1 LILGFWNLVFGISY
15 NDCMVHIAPSI
26 LAADFARL
34 GEQVLETEK
43 GGAQRIHVDVM
54 DGHFV
59 PNLSIGPAVV
69 KAIRPV
75 TKLPLEV
82 HLMVTDPARFID
94 SFFQAGADSVLVHQ
108 EVLPDPHALLQQIR
122 GRGKKVGMVIN
133 PETPVEMLGPYLKEI
148 DLALCMTVH
157 PGFGGQAFLPESP
170 QRIRRL
176 RSMIDKTN
184 PACELEVDGG
194 IEPETAPLAV
204 QAGANVLVIGTGV
217 FASPQGPRAA
227 VQEFIRS
234 ASK

>member
-1 LILGFWNLVFGISY
+1 
-15 NDCMVHIAPSI
+15 MVHIAPSI

-34 GEQVLETEK
+34 GEQILEVEK

-59 PNLSIGPAVV
+59 PNLTMGPAAV
-69 KAIRPV
+69 KGLRPV
-75 TKLPLEV
+75 TRLPLEV

-94 SFFQAGADSVLVHQ
+94 SFFQAGADSVLVQQ
-108 EVLPDPHALLQQIR
+108 EVLPDPRPLLRQIH

-133 PETPVEMLGPYLKEI
+133 PETPVETLAPYFGDI

-170 QRIRRL
+170 ERIRLL
-176 RSMIDKTN
+176 RAMIDQSN
-184 PACELEVDGG
+184 PVCELEVDGG
-194 IEPETAPLAV
+194 IDRETASLAV

-217 FASPQGPRAA
+217 FADPHGPRAA
-227 VQEFIRS
+227 VQHFVRTL
-234 ASK
+234 AAR